1 MKKILIIAIL
11 VLLVN
16 SHTKAQEGDLFVPWK
31 HYVGLK
37 IGTNAIVEDGVFG
50 FRFGFNYELT
60 KLNSRLGYGILTE
73 FMFSN
78 AFEFNLGFPFY
89 LHDFFHEDLNFVI
102 TPGIAFVEN
111 VPYGIG
117 VDNEP
122 IGTDGLR
129 LKDKVFRPNFMLRLG
144 GYWDF
149 YVYGREKQW
158 FMISPELTF
167 DVISYRKLY
176 IMLGVNITVLLDE
189 NIYRFGE

>member
-1 MKKILIIAIL
+1 M
-11 VLLVN
+11 
-16 SHTKAQEGDLFVPWK
+16 AQDGNPFIPWK

-37 IGTNAIVEDGVFG
+37 LGTNAIVDKGVFG

-60 KLNSRLGYGILTE
+60 KQKSSLGYGILTE

-111 VPYGIG
+111 VSYGENLN
-117 VDNEP
+117 NEP
-122 IGTDGLR
+122 IGSDGLI

-158 FMISPELTF
+158 LMISPELTF
-167 DVISYRKLY
+167 DILSYRELY

>member
-1 MKKILIIAIL
+1 MKKIILIILIIF
-11 VLLVN
+11 
-16 SHTKAQEGDLFVPWK
+16 SHNISFAQEGNPFVPWK

-37 IGTNAIVEDGVFG
+37 LGTNAIVDKGIFG

-60 KLNSRLGYGILTE
+60 KLKSNLGYGLLTE

-89 LHDFFHEDLNFVI
+89 LHDFFHEDLNFVV

-111 VPYGIG
+111 VDYGIG
-117 VDNEP
+117 INDET
-122 IGTDGLR
+122 ITSDGLI

-158 FMISPELTF
+158 LMISPELTF
-167 DVISYRKLY
+167 DVISYRDLY
-176 IMLGVNITVLLDE
+176 IMLGVNINVLLDE
-189 NIYRFGE
+189 NIYKFGE

>member
-1 MKKILIIAIL
+1 MKKIILISLLIL
-11 VLLVN
+11 GIN
-16 SHTKAQEGDLFVPWK
+16 ISNAQEGNVFAPWK
-31 HYVGLK
+31 HYVSLK
-37 IGTNAIVEDGVFG
+37 LGTNAIVDKGIFG

-60 KLNSRLGYGILTE
+60 KQKSQLGYGILTE
-73 FMFSN
+73 FMFSD
-78 AFEFNLGFPFY
+78 AFEFNLGVPFY

-102 TPGIAFVEN
+102 TPGIAFVEH
-111 VPYGIG
+111 VDYGTFP
-117 VDNEP
+117 DDDP
-122 IGTDGLR
+122 IGADGLR
-129 LKDKVFRPNFMLRLG
+129 MKNKVFRPNFMLRLG

-167 DVISYRKLY
+167 DIISYRELY

>member
-1 MKKILIIAIL
+1 MKKILL
-11 VLLVN
+11 VIFLLL
-16 SHTKAQEGDLFVPWK
+16 SFKSSPAQDGNPFVPWK

-37 IGTNAIVEDGVFG
+37 LGTNAIVDKGVFG

-60 KLNSRLGYGILTE
+60 KLKSSLGYGILTE

-111 VPYGIG
+111 VEYGEGI
-117 VDNEP
+117 DNEP
-122 IGTDGLR
+122 IGTDGLI

-149 YVYGREKQW
+149 YVYGRDKQW
-158 FMISPELTF
+158 LMVSPELTF
-167 DVISYRKLY
+167 DILSYRELY
-176 IMLGVNITVLLDE
+176 IMIGVNVTVLLDE